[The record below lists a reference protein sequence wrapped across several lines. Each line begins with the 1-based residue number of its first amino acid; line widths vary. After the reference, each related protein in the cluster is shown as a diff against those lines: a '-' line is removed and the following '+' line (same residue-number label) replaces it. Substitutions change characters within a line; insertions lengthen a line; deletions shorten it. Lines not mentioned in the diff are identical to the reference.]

1 MNMCH
6 IDNCLSITTTAQ
18 TLLTL
23 PGDVIRI
30 QEPIP
35 PYGMLS
41 VTIML
46 MDYI

>member
-1 MNMCH
+1 MKTCQVET
-6 IDNCLSITTTAQ
+6 CLFIITTAQ

-35 PYGMLS
+35 PYGMLTVKS
-41 VTIML
+41 C
-46 MDYI
+46 